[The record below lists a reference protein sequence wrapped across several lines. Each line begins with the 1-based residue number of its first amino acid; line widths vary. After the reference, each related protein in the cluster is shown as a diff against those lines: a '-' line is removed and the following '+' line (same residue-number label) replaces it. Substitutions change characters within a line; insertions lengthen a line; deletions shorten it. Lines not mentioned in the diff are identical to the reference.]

1 MKPKDPRRLKP
12 EDSRL
17 LDDELSPAERA
28 RVEREQS
35 GDPART
41 KAAHDVRAA
50 LAAWADDARL
60 AGEAADADATA
71 RGVLARIAADPD
83 GLAYAPRRASWSW
96 VAAAAALLAV
106 GVGGTWASWPRRAVA
121 PEVPGVATEL
131 ELGGLAVLRRI
142 EIEAFAVTSEDV
154 SAEGK

>member
-1 MKPKDPRRLKP
+1 VKPKDPRRLNP

-28 RVEREQS
+28 RVEREQAD
-35 GDPART
+35 DPARSHG
-41 KAAHDVRAA
+41 ARDLRAA
-50 LAAWADDARL
+50 LAAWADDARR

-83 GLAYAPRRASWSW
+83 GRAYAPRRASWSW
-96 VAAAAALLAV
+96 VAAAAALLAL

-131 ELGGLAVLRRI
+131 EQGGLAVLRRI
-142 EIEAFAVTSEDV
+142 EIEAFAVTSDDG
-154 SAEGK
+154 SLEGR